1 MDAGFVVL
9 ELLVIFIVV
18 SLVLFII
25 ASPIILDIIWIIR
38 VKLGK
43 SPKFGP
49 LGIISIIV
57 SALTLMGLP
66 YEFILLI
73 ELVNFV
79 R

>member
-38 VKLGK
+38 VKSG
-43 SPKFGP
+43 
-49 LGIISIIV
+49 
-57 SALTLMGLP
+57 
-66 YEFILLI
+66 
-73 ELVNFV
+73 
-79 R
+79 